1 MNETEAIRIAERY
14 LNENPLD
21 HPDYEWELR
30 DWKERADDWL
40 FPFCYRPK
48 KDMPP
53 DEWEAFGGAPAF
65 VVSKTDGSVR
75 VLSWDECSE
84 TG

>member
-1 MNETEAIRIAERY
+1 VIEAEAIPIAERY

-30 DWKERADDWL
+30 DWSERDGDWL

-48 KDMPP
+48 KDIPP
-53 DEWEAFGGAPAF
+53 EQWEQFVGAPAF
-65 VVSKTDGSVR
+65 VVNKADGSVR
-75 VLSWDECSE
+75 VLSWDEYP
-84 TG
+84 